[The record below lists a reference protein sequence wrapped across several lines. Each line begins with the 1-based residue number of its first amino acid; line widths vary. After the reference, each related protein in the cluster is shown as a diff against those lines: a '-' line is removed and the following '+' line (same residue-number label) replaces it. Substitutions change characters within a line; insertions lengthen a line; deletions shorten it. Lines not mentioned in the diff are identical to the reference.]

1 MTTAV
6 PVTQADRTVTVQDM
20 QVFSLGQRPE
30 VVGPEAFVPG
40 LGNAVATYAILGS
53 SSSQELKVRIAGLS
67 LTTDTPAVVML
78 QPRQSANQDFGYHDE
93 FAVQVIDTSRSELLV
108 LIRRLDLNSGWGQQL
123 RLDIFIVDSVIN
135 P

>member
-1 MTTAV
+1 MTTAA
-6 PVTQADRTVTVQDM
+6 PVTQADRTVTVQDV
-20 QVFSLGQRPE
+20 QTFSLGQRPE
-30 VVGPEAFVPG
+30 VAGPLAAVPG
-40 LGNAVATYAILGS
+40 LGNVVATFCIPGS
-53 SSSQELKVRIAGLS
+53 SANQELKVRIVGLS

-78 QPRQSANQDFGYHDE
+78 QPRQSANQDFGFPDE

-108 LIRRLDLNSGWGQQL
+108 LIRRLDSNSGWGQQL